1 MRLLKK
7 VMVSILFTKTLLGI
21 IIPIIC
27 NTQKKTYCRLFM
39 IISTIFKKK
48 LSNSSLTWDPHP
60 TLPPLPSRWRAEG
73 GRFLHLR
80 RCSFAR
86 QHLAAHT
93 QLPQGAQGEAWEV
106 APVETSGTC
115 ILGSMFCIYN
125 TLYIYLAIYRSIDLS
140 IYRSIDLSI
149 YLSIYLIWSN
159 LISPHL
165 I

>member
-27 NTQKKTYCRLFM
+27 NTQKKHIVDYLWLFLQYL
-39 IISTIFKKK
+39 KKK

-93 QLPQGAQGEAWEV
+93 PAASRRAGRGV
-106 APVETSGTC
+106 
-115 ILGSMFCIYN
+115 GSCASWNLWNLHSWFNVLYIQY
-125 TLYIYLAIYRSIDLS
+125 TLYLSIYRSIRSVDLS
-140 IYRSIDLSI
+140 IYRSID
-149 YLSIYLIWSN
+149 LSIYLIWSN